1 MGMTPLHGLTPGAP
15 TPGGGT
21 VVPTGAGAA
30 APAAAAPGNLD
41 AQAMD
46 LQHIGTQDVLA
57 LQTGLHQHN
66 VQTSVSAATTQ
77 LAADIHRNV
86 IDKFA

>member
-1 MGMTPLHGLTPGAP
+1 MGMAAIHGLTPGAP
-15 TPGGGT
+15 SSAAGP
-21 VVPTGAGAA
+21 VAPTEAGAA

-41 AQAMD
+41 AHPMD
-46 LQHIGTQDVLA
+46 LQHIGTLDVLA

-66 VQTSVSAATTQ
+66 VQTSVSATTAQ